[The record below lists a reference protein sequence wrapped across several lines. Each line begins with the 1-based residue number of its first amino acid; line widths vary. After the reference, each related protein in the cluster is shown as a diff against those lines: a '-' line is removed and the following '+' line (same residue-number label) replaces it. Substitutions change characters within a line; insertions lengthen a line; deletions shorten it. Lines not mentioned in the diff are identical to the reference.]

1 MFLIF
6 GFRTKPVALGWVGAP
21 CRVCGQTGSLLLIRE
36 VTRLSLF
43 FVPLIKVRTR
53 YVVECHNPMCRSV
66 DRIGKHE
73 AEQLMRGGV
82 RTA

>member
-6 GFRTKPVALGWVGAP
+6 GFRTKPEALGWVGGP
-21 CRVCGQTGSLLLIRE
+21 CRVCGQNGSRLLIRE
-36 VTRLSLF
+36 VTRFSLF
-43 FVPLIKVRTR
+43 FIPLIKVRTR

-66 DRIGKHE
+66 DRISKSE
-73 AEQLMRGGV
+73 AESLMRGGV

>member
-21 CRVCGQTGSLLLIRE
+21 CRTCGQTGSQLLIRE
-36 VTRLSLF
+36 VTRLSVF
-43 FVPLIKVRTR
+43 FIPLIKVRTR
-53 YVVECHNPMCRSV
+53 YLLECHNPVCRSV
-66 DRIGKHE
+66 TRISRGE
-73 AEQLMRGGV
+73 AETLLREGV